1 MLIESLHRNLLTKR
15 LVYGILYTVD
25 EGHARGCA
33 AHPPPTYER
42 GLFAMSIVYTEVL
55 FFYTDAVW
63 GEMSTRVRAAFHTA
77 EAAEAW
83 AFDRDARLAQ
93 AASEW
98 DEDFGP
104 TPSLRWET
112 AEIRFSEVPLY

>member
-1 MLIESLHRNLLTKR
+1 M
-15 LVYGILYTVD
+15 VYYIQLM
-25 EGHARGCA
+25 RGTACA
-33 AHPPPTYER
+33 PPTPTTCER
-42 GLFAMSIVYTEVL
+42 GLFAMSIIYTEVL

-63 GEMSTRVRAAFHTA
+63 GEMSTRVRAAFHTE

-104 TPSLRWET
+104 TPSLRWES